1 MPTMNKIPPT
11 VVRST
16 PLTVTLTAQI
26 RIAPAATSRRLRPI
40 PMSYLPSAVYRENAP
55 FDAPDTP
62 PRLRSPRA
70 EAAVGAVA
78 PRVHPAGRRGV
89 RMHLLRARGGD
100 ARAPR
105 RARARAP
112 QPLPVLVRAPA
123 RGAAP
128 PRRRVRR
135 TLEGRG
141 ARDPPARV
149 RWDRRSHCGVPPERV
164 QRRLEPRAR
173 RGRR

>member
-40 PMSYLPSAVYRENAP
+40 PMFVLPSAGLQGERSARRLGYASS
-55 FDAPDTP
+55 
-62 PRLRSPRA
+62 LRSPRA

-89 RMHLLRARGGD
+89 WLHLLRAGGGD
-100 ARAPR
+100 AGSQR
-105 RARARAP
+105 RALARAP
-112 QPLPVLVRAPA
+112 QPVPVLLGAPA
-123 RGAAP
+123 RRAAP
-128 PRRRVRR
+128 PRGRV
-135 TLEGRG
+135 
-141 ARDPPARV
+141 
-149 RWDRRSHCGVPPERV
+149 
-164 QRRLEPRAR
+164 
-173 RGRR
+173 